1 MIIIADSGGTKTEW
15 RSVGD
20 EGVVCAAQT
29 AGMNP
34 SAYGADHF
42 VAMVNQAMPLLN
54 PDGENVDKIY
64 FYGAG
69 LLTTAS
75 VAPIDAALKEWCPSA
90 FVDFRSDLLA
100 AARALFADGEGI
112 VAIMGTGSNS
122 CLYRDGK
129 IMLNYRPGGFI
140 LGDDGSAA
148 SLGKAFISDVVR
160 SLTPTS
166 VYCMFREEYDLPY
179 QVIVE
184 NVYHKPGAAA
194 FLGSF
199 APFILKNIDE
209 PSGYFR
215 SLVEGCID
223 AFMKSALTRYKDGDD
238 EVAKVGVV
246 GSFGCACEEYVR
258 EIGERY
264 AMEFV
269 KFLKSPIDELV
280 PYHCKSE
287 YSSFRPER
295 SEGSL
300 NKK

>member
-1 MIIIADSGGTKTEW
+1 MIIVADSGGTKTEW
-15 RSVGD
+15 RSVDDDGM
-20 EGVVCAAQT
+20 VRQAQT
-29 AGMNP
+29 EGMNP
-34 SAYGADHF
+34 SSYDDGLIRSF
-42 VAMVNQAMPLLN
+42 VSQAMSLLN
-54 PDGENVDKIY
+54 PAGEHVGNIY

-75 VAPIDAALKEWCPSA
+75 VAPIDAALKEWYPSA
-90 FVDFRSDLLA
+90 YVDFRSDLIG
-100 AARALFADGEGI
+100 AARALFGDGEGI

-122 CLYRDGK
+122 CMYRDGK

-148 SLGKAFISDVVR
+148 SLGKAFMSDVVR

-179 QVIVE
+179 QAIVE

-223 AFMKSALTRYKDGDD
+223 AFMKSALTRYKDGAD

-246 GSFGCACEEYVR
+246 GSFGCACEDLVR
-258 EIGERY
+258 EIGGRY
-264 AMEFV
+264 GLEFV

-280 PYHCKSE
+280 RYH
-287 YSSFRPER
+287 
-295 SEGSL
+295 GI
-300 NKK
+300 

>member
-1 MIIIADSGGTKTEW
+1 MIIVADSGGTKTEW
-15 RSVGD
+15 RSVDDDGM
-20 EGVVCAAQT
+20 VRQAQT
-29 AGMNP
+29 EGMNP
-34 SAYGADHF
+34 SSYDDGLIRSF
-42 VAMVNQAMPLLN
+42 VSQAMSLLN
-54 PDGENVDKIY
+54 PAGEHVGNIY

-75 VAPIDAALKEWCPSA
+75 VAPIDAALKEWYPSA
-90 FVDFRSDLLA
+90 YVDFRSDLLG
-100 AARALFADGEGI
+100 AARALFGDGEGI

-122 CLYRDGK
+122 CMYRDGK

-148 SLGKAFISDVVR
+148 SLGKAFMSDVVR

-179 QVIVE
+179 QAIVE

-223 AFMKSALTRYKDGDD
+223 AFMKSALTRYKDGAD

-246 GSFGCACEEYVR
+246 GSFGCACEDLVR
-258 EIGERY
+258 EIGGRY
-264 AMEFV
+264 GLEFV

-280 PYHCKSE
+280 RYH
-287 YSSFRPER
+287 
-295 SEGSL
+295 GI
-300 NKK
+300 

>member
-1 MIIIADSGGTKTEW
+1 MIIVAESGSTKTDW
-15 RSVGD
+15 RSVD
-20 EGVVCAAQT
+20 KEGTVRSAET

-34 SAYGADHF
+34 STYGGDHF
-42 VAMVNQAMPLLN
+42 HSAVSQAMTVLN
-54 PDGENVDKIY
+54 QDGEHVDKIY

-75 VAPIDAALKEWCPSA
+75 VAPIDAALKEWYPSA
-90 FVDFRSDLLA
+90 YVDFRSDLIG
-100 AARALFADGEGI
+100 AARALFGDGEGI

-148 SLGKAFISDVVR
+148 SLGKAFMSDVVR

-179 QVIVE
+179 QAIVE

-223 AFMKSALTRYKDGDD
+223 AFMKSALTRYKDGAD

-246 GSFGCACEEYVR
+246 GSFGCACEDLVR
-258 EIGERY
+258 EIGGRY
-264 AMEFV
+264 GLEFV
-269 KFLKSPIDELV
+269 KFLKSPIEELV
-280 PYHCKSE
+280 RYH
-287 YSSFRPER
+287 
-295 SEGSL
+295 GI
-300 NKK
+300 

>member
-1 MIIIADSGGTKTEW
+1 MIIVADSGGTKTEW
-15 RSVGD
+15 RSVDDDGM
-20 EGVVCAAQT
+20 VRQAQT
-29 AGMNP
+29 EGMNP
-34 SAYGADHF
+34 SSYDDGLIRSF
-42 VAMVNQAMPLLN
+42 VSQAMSLLN
-54 PDGENVDKIY
+54 PAGEHVGNIY

-75 VAPIDAALKEWCPSA
+75 AAPIDAALKEWYPSA
-90 FVDFRSDLLA
+90 YVDFRSDLIG
-100 AARALFADGEGI
+100 AARALFGDGEGI

-122 CLYRDGK
+122 CMYRDGK

-148 SLGKAFISDVVR
+148 SLGKAFMSDVVR

-179 QVIVE
+179 QAIVE

-215 SLVEGCID
+215 SLVEGSID
-223 AFMKSALTRYKDGDD
+223 AFMKSALTRYKDGAD

-246 GSFGCACEEYVR
+246 GSFGCACEDLVR
-258 EIGERY
+258 EIGGRY
-264 AMEFV
+264 GLEFV

-280 PYHCKSE
+280 RYH
-287 YSSFRPER
+287 
-295 SEGSL
+295 GI
-300 NKK
+300 

>member
-15 RSVGD
+15 RSVDDAGL
-20 EGVVCAAQT
+20 VRQAQT

-34 SAYGADHF
+34 SSYDDGQ
-42 VAMVNQAMPLLN
+42 VRSLVSQAMSLLN
-54 PDGENVDKIY
+54 PAGEHVGRVY

-75 VAPIDAALKEWCPSA
+75 AAPIDASLKEWCPSA

-100 AARALFADGEGI
+100 AARALFGDGGGI
-112 VAIMGTGSNS
+112 AAIMGTGSNS
-122 CLYRDGK
+122 CLYRGGK
-129 IMLNYRPGGFI
+129 IALNYRPGGFI

-160 SLTPTS
+160 SLTPIS

-184 NVYHKPGAAA
+184 NVYHKPGASA

-223 AFMKSALTRYKDGDD
+223 AFMKSALSRYKDGID
-238 EVAKVGVV
+238 EAAMVGVV

-258 EIGERY
+258 EIGGRY
-264 AMEFV
+264 GLEFV

-280 PYHCKSE
+280 RYH
-287 YSSFRPER
+287 
-295 SEGSL
+295 GI
-300 NKK
+300 

>member
-1 MIIIADSGGTKTEW
+1 MIIVAESGSTKTDW
-15 RSVGD
+15 RSVD
-20 EGVVCAAQT
+20 KEGTVRSAET

-34 SAYGADHF
+34 STYGGDHF
-42 VAMVNQAMPLLN
+42 HSAVSQAMTVLN
-54 PDGENVDKIY
+54 QDGEHVDKIN

-75 VAPIDAALKEWCPSA
+75 VAPIDAALKEWYPSA
-90 FVDFRSDLLA
+90 YVDFRSDLIG
-100 AARALFADGEGI
+100 AARALFGDGEGI

-148 SLGKAFISDVVR
+148 SLGKAFMSDVVR

-179 QVIVE
+179 QAIVE

-223 AFMKSALTRYKDGDD
+223 AFMKSALTRYKDGAD

-246 GSFGCACEEYVR
+246 GSFGCACEDLVR
-258 EIGERY
+258 EIGGRY
-264 AMEFV
+264 GLEFV

-280 PYHCKSE
+280 RYH
-287 YSSFRPER
+287 
-295 SEGSL
+295 GI
-300 NKK
+300 

>member
-1 MIIIADSGGTKTEW
+1 MIIVAESGSTKTDW
-15 RSVGD
+15 RSVD
-20 EGVVCAAQT
+20 KEGTVRSAET

-34 SAYGADHF
+34 STYGGDHF
-42 VAMVNQAMPLLN
+42 HSAVSQAMTVLN
-54 PDGENVDKIY
+54 QDGEHVDKIY

-75 VAPIDAALKEWCPSA
+75 VAPIDAALKEWYPSA
-90 FVDFRSDLLA
+90 YVDFRSDLIG
-100 AARALFADGEGI
+100 AARALFGDGEGI

-148 SLGKAFISDVVR
+148 SLGKAFMSDVVR

-179 QVIVE
+179 QAIVE

-223 AFMKSALTRYKDGDD
+223 AFMKSALTRYKDGAD

-246 GSFGCACEEYVR
+246 GSFGCACEDLVR
-258 EIGERY
+258 EIGGRY
-264 AMEFV
+264 GLEFV

-280 PYHCKSE
+280 RYH
-287 YSSFRPER
+287 
-295 SEGSL
+295 GI
-300 NKK
+300 